1 MDLNRDGQDHKQ
13 NSSSPNGW
21 ENARENWDK
30 WEEQQEKKNWDK
42 WDSNAS
48 HSSYYNQPTHTPY
61 DRGFSIAAVVCGLLS
76 ITFSCCPLSLSLG
89 AMGILFAIL
98 CRRKSKPL
106 YGNSRMGLYLS
117 IFGCIYG
124 TVNLIYLIIQNLKN
138 PVFMQQLNLIYE
150 SL

>member
-1 MDLNRDGQDHKQ
+1 MDSNRDGQNHKQ
-13 NSSSPNGW
+13 NSNSPNGW

-42 WDSNAS
+42 WDSDAS
-48 HSSYYNQPTHTPY
+48 HNSYYNQPTHTPY
-61 DRGFSIAAVVCGLLS
+61 DQGFSIAAVVCGLLS
-76 ITFSCCPLSLSLG
+76 ITLSCCPLSLSLG
-89 AMGILFAIL
+89 AMGILFAVL
-98 CRRKSKPL
+98 CHRKSKPL

-124 TVNLIYLIIQNLKN
+124 TVNLIYLVIQNLKN
-138 PVFMQQLNLIYE
+138 PVFMQQIYQIYE

>member
-1 MDLNRDGQDHKQ
+1 MDFNQNGQDRQQNSDNRD
-13 NSSSPNGW
+13 GW

-30 WEEQQEKKNWDK
+30 WEEQQKKKDWDK
-42 WDSNAS
+42 WDSDAS

-61 DRGFSIAAVVCGLLS
+61 DQGFAVASVVCGLLS

-89 AMGILFAIL
+89 AMGILFACL
-98 CRRKSKPL
+98 CSRSSRPL

-117 IFGCIYG
+117 IFGCFYG
-124 TVNLIYLIIQNLKN
+124 TVNLIYLAVRNAAFIKQI
-138 PVFMQQLNLIYE
+138 FSGG